1 MEKKIF
7 DEISVLLNNEKY
19 SECLDK
25 LDNEMKKFENRF
37 IYNNL
42 INKKA
47 DILSLYGEI
56 LIKQKKQYKE
66 GYDLFDQAL
75 HITQDTNYENREKLE
90 KKTLEMEEYLRE
102 IINEENKKEDPKYFE
117 PFIEGTKLYEQG
129 EFSNALQYFEKSEKI
144 VNEEKNIYEDN
155 YNEIIKKICFM
166 KCKCLNNIALK
177 FVKQQ
182 KFIESIK
189 YLNQSLENCSK
200 DNQQMYN
207 DIKENI
213 EWTKLRA
220 IREEGENLIKKNKFE
235 DGIKKIE
242 EAIKKAE
249 NYGEKEKDL
258 VKDLI
263 NIKSVAYF
271 KYGQE
276 FEKKNDINKAKEF
289 YEKAINNSTKDFPF
303 NDEFQKNLERIKNNN
318 NNS

>member
-1 MEKKIF
+1 MEKIF
-7 DEISVLLNNEKY
+7 DEVSILLKNEKY

-47 DILSLYGEI
+47 DILTLYGEI

-90 KKTLEMEEYLRE
+90 KKTKEMEEYLRV

-129 EFSNALQYFEKSEKI
+129 EYTNALKQFEKSEKI
-144 VNEEKNIYEDN
+144 VNEDKNNHEN
-155 YNEIIKKICFM
+155 YKEIIKKICLM

-177 FVKQQ
+177 LVKQQ
-182 KFIESIK
+182 KYIDSIK
-189 YLNQSLENCSK
+189 YLNESLENCSN
-200 DNQQMYN
+200 DNQMYN
-207 DIKENI
+207 DIKENL

-220 IREEGENLIKKNKFE
+220 VREEGENLIKKNKFE
-235 DGIKKIE
+235 EGIKKIE

-249 NYGEKEKDL
+249 NHGEKEKNL

-271 KYGQE
+271 KYGQD
-276 FEKKNDINKAKEF
+276 FEKKNEINKAKEF

-303 NDEFQKNLERIKNNN
+303 LDDFQKCLEKIN